1 MWGGGVGIGVA
12 SVWDGWGV
20 ELVDMED
27 VVRANHCNG
36 LGGAGKCN
44 GCAIV
49 VRVSSTLGASVV
61 TGVRRSGVLGEM
73 FNLHCRCEKIF
84 DVAGEGGFD
93 LVVDD
98 GLNQGFALLLYC

>member
-20 ELVDMED
+20 ELVDVED
-27 VVRANHCNG
+27 VVRANRCNG

-49 VRVSSTLGASVV
+49 VGVSSTLGASVV
-61 TGVRRSGVLGEM
+61 TGVRRSGVLGET
-73 FNLHCRCEKIF
+73 FYLHCRREKIF
-84 DVAGEGGFD
+84 DVAGEGSFD
-93 LVVDD
+93 PVVDG
-98 GLNQGFALLLYC
+98 GLNQGFASLLYC